1 MPYDLRQTRART
13 RGRSRRE
20 VSGQYRVTV
29 PDPDALDRLRTQNRV
44 YDHTLM
50 PRDRFTG
57 SVPIRVRSLPGSS
70 RESSTEPMDTDEGAK
85 TTCKIVESVR
95 VARGWVHS
103 DSEGY
108 PPDTNSPLLTAG
120 SRREGP
126 GSRASRGEMSGV
138 DPRRGQNATESPTL
152 LQIPLCVTAGPLDE
166 GDPNLHR
173 PALVD
178 PAHDLDRREA
188 PGGARPKVGP
198 RFSTQTI
205 AEEAQGSQGGT
216 DFYLPLIGQPRI
228 SEVRAWRA
236 PVRTEQGNP
245 GIYIQADEW
254 QETYGGN
261 IFVVDEVT
269 GRMYALRGDTLER
282 IPEVASRRRRDEL
295 SPSVAPQ
302 APGEGTGL
310 RTPTIRNTPIPV
322 AKSTRQPQNI
332 SDRATPTMIGTGTI
346 PSDREGGKDGL
357 QNPCP
362 TVEVPR
368 GREEDRGTLGG
379 GLSTEGR
386 KLPERVEPSGDKKR
400 QITILRDY
408 VEVLRKDRDRMEAKL
423 LNEHIHRV
431 TEGGIQGSALE
442 DLRQETQREYAA
454 LLRKEL
460 QPTLEYFKLIN
471 EELMEEIPLAEEDD
485 PNFDYPA
492 TYDWKEGDYMWLLF
506 KIQQHFAHREVWT
519 RVFWY
524 ISHTQPLHKENHEQA
539 LVALTESWQELF
551 DKSIQV
557 KRMAQRALEATGQD
571 KGAHP
576 EQSYEEQ
583 PPTDT
588 LIPPARPAWEEPK
601 GAYGKKSMKGP

>member
-13 RGRSRRE
+13 RGRSGRE

-44 YDHTLM
+44 YDHTLT
-50 PRDRFTG
+50 PRDWFTG
-57 SVPIRVRSLPGSS
+57 SVPIGVRSLPGSS

-85 TTCKIVESVR
+85 TTCKILESVR

-108 PPDTNSPLLTAG
+108 PPDTNSPLLTAR

-126 GSRASRGEMSGV
+126 GSRASRGEMSGG
-138 DPRRGQNATESPTL
+138 DPRRGQDATESPTL
-152 LQIPLCVTAGPLDE
+152 LQIPLCVTAGPSDE

-178 PAHDLDRREA
+178 PAHDLDWREA
-188 PGGARPKVGP
+188 PEGARPKVGP
-198 RFSTQTI
+198 RFSTKMI
-205 AEEAQGSQGGT
+205 AEEAHGSQGGT

-236 PVRTEQGNP
+236 PVCTEQGNP

-269 GRMYALRGDTLER
+269 GRMYVLRGDALER

-295 SPSVAPQ
+295 SSSVVPR

-310 RTPTIRNTPIPV
+310 RTPTIGNTPIPV
-322 AKSTRQPQNI
+322 AESTRQPQNI
-332 SDRATPTMIGTGTI
+332 SGRATPTMTGGGT
-346 PSDREGGKDGL
+346 PPPDRKGGKDGL
-357 QNPCP
+357 RNPCP
-362 TVEVPR
+362 TVEAPR
-368 GREEDRGTLGG
+368 GREEDSGTLGG
-379 GLSTEGR
+379 GPGAEGR
-386 KLPERVEPSGDKKR
+386 KSLEHGGLSGDKKR

-408 VEVLRKDRDRMEAKL
+408 VEVLRKDRNRMEAKL

-442 DLRQETQREYAA
+442 DLR
-454 LLRKEL
+454 
-460 QPTLEYFKLIN
+460 
-471 EELMEEIPLAEEDD
+471 
-485 PNFDYPA
+485 
-492 TYDWKEGDYMWLLF
+492 
-506 KIQQHFAHREVWT
+506 
-519 RVFWY
+519 
-524 ISHTQPLHKENHEQA
+524 
-539 LVALTESWQELF
+539 
-551 DKSIQV
+551 
-557 KRMAQRALEATGQD
+557 
-571 KGAHP
+571 
-576 EQSYEEQ
+576 
-583 PPTDT
+583 
-588 LIPPARPAWEEPK
+588 
-601 GAYGKKSMKGP
+601 